1 MDCLGS
7 VCCVSHSRQHY
18 SYEAPEMN
26 SMPERN
32 SRSGEWASK
41 VQLAGILYKRPFNH
55 QSNKWAKRYFIIRD
69 GFLCYY
75 QESEKK
81 EMEKRCCINIHPK
94 GIIPLGECSI
104 TPSREQG
111 QPFAFYL
118 DSADIHGRMLLA
130 ADSSFERDKWIDML
144 EKSKRIT
151 WKHSQL
157 ADNLIR
163 QLEDQGLQMAKQKQD
178 YFDQLQSEVLAL
190 SDQREK
196 TEELERI
203 NQELEKEKQ
212 KLESYQQEMTEEYER
227 IRTELE
233 DTAECMRILDSDR
246 VALSDTL
253 QQQQYSLQSLS
264 EEKERILET
273 LYDQQSSQQK
283 LTEENQSLALTKEEL
298 QSTLKLI
305 EFQTKELLQ
314 EKSQAEEKMKENEQ
328 RARALEE
335 EKQFISGHAEELKE
349 SLKDLKVQKEMTEA
363 ELKEEVMARLDA
375 ERKLKD
381 ADNSLQKLSCAVVS
395 QTPHIEQEVKEQ
407 MVVNVNKLKRFFE
420 DLANEAQIDSDKPL
434 IVKNTIHARK
444 TLARRAKTKKFQRN
458 KSSSLRIKSANSHSD
473 THGAEGVN
481 LRRTTT
487 CVPRKGI
494 SVNFPLSTS
503 STFSEDL

>member
-18 SYEAPEMN
+18 SYEAPDMN

-69 GFLCYY
+69 GFLFYY

-81 EMEKRCCINIHPK
+81 EMEKRSCINIHPK
-94 GIIPLGECSI
+94 GMIPLGECSI

-151 WKHSQL
+151 WKHAQL

-190 SDQREK
+190 SDEREK
-196 TEELERI
+196 TEELGRI

-212 KLESYQQEMTEEYER
+212 KLELYQQEMTEEYER
-227 IRTELE
+227 I
-233 DTAECMRILDSDR
+233 
-246 VALSDTL
+246 
-253 QQQQYSLQSLS
+253 SLS

-273 LYDQQSSQQK
+273 LHDQQSSQQK

-305 EFQTKELLQ
+305 EYQTKELLR
-314 EKSQAEEKMKENEQ
+314 EKSQAEEKMKENES

-335 EKQFISGHAEELKE
+335 EKEFISGHAEELKE

-395 QTPHIEQEVKEQ
+395 QTPHIEQDVKEE

-420 DLANEAQIDSDKPL
+420 DLANEAKIDSDKPL

-458 KSSSLRIKSANSHSD
+458 KSSSLRVKSSNSISD

-494 SVNFPLSTS
+494 SVNFPLTAS